1 MSYYVKTLHFVFD
14 VSCSGSMSASHCGKY
29 CRWGGVG
36 AWLNCKVIAQLCLSM
51 RKGNTDNRMSAHPVC
66 ISLLHWLFFLHAQTE
81 LCYNLTVS
89 SRCSLRQRAE
99 IKPRSLSFFF
109 FYSQNHDL
117 TTTRIFRNFLK
128 ARFRPRTSLPCVSV
142 ERALC
147 SVLAS
152 QYSVPYWSKK
162 YVMR

>member
-109 FYSQNHDL
+109 FIV
-117 TTTRIFRNFLK
+117 RITIWPRPEFSETSWKPDFGREQVCHVSASSVHCAVCWPPSILCHTGPRN
-128 ARFRPRTSLPCVSV
+128 
-142 ERALC
+142 
-147 SVLAS
+147 
-152 QYSVPYWSKK
+152 
-162 YVMR
+162 M